1 MADILITLAIAI
13 GSAILYALVGYFTKY
28 NFTDKEFPDIDI
40 DKLTKTVI
48 SGIIT
53 GIILLYFNLPITLDN
68 INYIL
73 YTIIPTNI
81 FLVFIINKISN
92 VIIELLKKYKI
103 IGTNN
108 KTVSKDASKK
118 NSNL

>member
-13 GSAILYALVGYFTKY
+13 GSAILYALIGYFTKY

-48 SGIIT
+48 SGIIA
-53 GIILLYFNLPITLDN
+53 GVILLYLNLPITLDN
-68 INYIL
+68 VNYIL

-103 IGTNN
+103 IKTDN
-108 KTVSKDASKK
+108 KTVSNDDSK
-118 NSNL
+118 NSNQ